1 MGETLKYIKTY
12 DDLKKSKLLKETLSE
27 DDKIYVIDENRV
39 YSYRNGRFVVQ
50 EIDKTSNV
58 DVSLY
63 DINKQIISQMPEITK
78 EEAIKILDDYQWMHA
93 STSYFGFMSFE
104 KHYFTIFHR
113 TENKQDTMFAAIALD
128 CIQNIGHLK
137 TLNIENETLEVWLDI
152 GNEIYQ
158 YLIFP
163 YDEGIV
169 NFHG

>member
-1 MGETLKYIKTY
+1 MSEILKYVKTY
-12 DDLKKSKLLKETLSE
+12 DDLKKSKLLKESLSE

-50 EIDKTSNV
+50 EADKTANV
-58 DVSLY
+58 NVSLY
-63 DINKQIISQMPEITK
+63 DINKQIISQMPDISI
-78 EEAIKILDDYQWMHA
+78 EEARKILDDYQWTHA

-113 TENKQDTMFAAIALD
+113 TENKQDSMFAAIALE
-128 CIQNIGHLK
+128 CIQNIGLLK
-137 TLNIENETLEVWLDI
+137 TLNIENETLEVWLNI
-152 GNEIYQ
+152 GDEIYQ

-163 YDEGIV
+163 YDEGVV

>member
-1 MGETLKYIKTY
+1 MSENLKYVKTY
-12 DDLKKSKLLKETLSE
+12 DDLKKSKLLKGSLSE
-27 DDKIYVIDENRV
+27 DDKIYIIDENRV
-39 YSYRNGRFVVQ
+39 YNYRNGRFVIQ
-50 EIDKTSNV
+50 EIDKTANV

-63 DINKQIISQMPEITK
+63 DINKQIISQMPDISI
-78 EEAIKILDDYQWMHA
+78 EEARKILDDYQWKHA

-104 KHYFTIFHR
+104 KHYFTVFHR
-113 TENKQDTMFAAIALD
+113 TENTQETMFAAIALD

-137 TLNIENETLEVWLDI
+137 TLNIENEALEVWLDI